1 MKLFIIHSF
10 IVEAGQAVIS
20 RRGEIN
26 TGGEEV
32 DGAGRGGL
40 AERREENYGLT
51 SF

>member
-32 DGAGRGGL
+32 DGAGGRL